1 MEYRHV
7 VREVYP
13 NGMPMM
19 IQGEVQP
26 DESTVNPDTCALYP
40 IFEDKVLTA
49 SPLLDT
55 KTRYNI
61 ALRLTNIIR
70 KN

>member
-1 MEYRHV
+1 MEHRHI

-13 NGMPMM
+13 NGMPML
-19 IQGEVQP
+19 IQGEVP
-26 DESTVNPDTCALYP
+26 VDESTVNPDTCTLYP

-49 SPLLDT
+49 APMLDT

>member
-13 NGMPMM
+13 SGMPMM
-19 IQGEVQP
+19 IQGEIQP
-26 DESTVNPDTCALYP
+26 NDSTVNPDTCAFYP
-40 IFEDKVLTA
+40 VFDDKVLPA
-49 SPLLDT
+49 SPMLDD
-55 KTRYNI
+55 KTRNNI
-61 ALRLTNIIR
+61 ALRLTNIIL

>member
-1 MEYRHV
+1 
-7 VREVYP
+7 
-13 NGMPMM
+13 MPMM
-19 IQGEVQP
+19 IQGEVP
-26 DESTVNPDTCALYP
+26 VDESTVNPDTCALYP

-55 KTRYNI
+55 KTRNNI